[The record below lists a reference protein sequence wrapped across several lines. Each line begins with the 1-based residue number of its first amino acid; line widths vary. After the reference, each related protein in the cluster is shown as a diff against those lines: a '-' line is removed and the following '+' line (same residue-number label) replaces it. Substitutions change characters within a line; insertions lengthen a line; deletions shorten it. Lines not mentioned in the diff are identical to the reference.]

1 MISFLPFEGTQ
12 ISYRHCGRTSVEE
25 EEEEESMSMSSR
37 MEARKTH
44 TKGRERNQRKQLLA
58 YNFH

>member
-1 MISFLPFEGTQ
+1 MVSFLPFEGTQ

-25 EEEEESMSMSSR
+25 EEEEESMSMSMSSR

-44 TKGRERNQRKQLLA
+44 TKGRERNQRKQL
-58 YNFH
+58 FPF